1 MIYQKKDYATNTNLL
16 STNSS
21 GFLKDGHN
29 VNRQSENSFYTTKT
43 EDKISCHF
51 PKEIQLKSI
60 EYYFEMLFWG
70 LRKIKYTKKS
80 NLKHDK
86 LYIQV
91 AMGVDKDGN
100 ENIYTSKKCERF
112 RSNDNFIELRHQR
125 FTVKLPEQ
133 DEYKPYLNIR
143 CLSQGQFD
151 ISNELVKSYIELTS
165 LINSK
170 VKKFKYKSQ
179 SQYIQ

>member
-1 MIYQKKDYATNTNLL
+1 MNMSLKVSKNTLTTNKL
-16 STNSS
+16 
-21 GFLKDGHN
+21 
-29 VNRQSENSFYTTKT
+29 
-43 EDKISCHF
+43 EDKSSCNF
-51 PKEIQLKSI
+51 PEEIQLKST

-70 LRKIKYTKKS
+70 LRKIKNTTKS
-80 NLKHDK
+80 NINYKQDK

-100 ENIYTSKKCERF
+100 ENIYTSKKCERS

-143 CLSQGQFD
+143 CLSQGQVND
-151 ISNELVKSYIELTS
+151 LVESLPNN
-165 LINSK
+165 LINFNY
-170 VKKFKYKSQ
+170 KFKVTKKLK
-179 SQYIQ
+179 